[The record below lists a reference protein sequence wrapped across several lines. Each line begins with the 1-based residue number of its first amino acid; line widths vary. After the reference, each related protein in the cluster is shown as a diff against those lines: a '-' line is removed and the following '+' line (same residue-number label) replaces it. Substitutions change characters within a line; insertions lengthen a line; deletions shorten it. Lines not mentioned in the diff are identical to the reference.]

1 MNQEKIGKFIA
12 ELRKEKNMTQEQL
25 AEKMG
30 VTNKSI
36 SRWENGKTMP
46 DLSII
51 TILAKEL
58 NVEVSELLNGRRMTK
73 EELEKLRDT
82 INNIIEYSNKEKQD
96 KSTKLNNYFIVG
108 LICILIVILD
118 KQFNLLSYIFK
129 NNIQDFI
136 NGVLCALGLLFEF
149 IGFYNNNNE
158 ITFKQKK
165 LRLIK
170 KNSGFTI

>member
-1 MNQEKIGKFIA
+1 MNQEKIGKFIS
-12 ELRKEKNMTQEQL
+12 ELRREKNMTQEQL

-51 TILAKEL
+51 AILAEEL
-58 NVEVSELLNGRRMTK
+58 NVEVSELLNGRKMTK

-82 INNIIEYSNKEKQD
+82 INNIIMYSNIEKKEKT
-96 KSTKLNNYFIVG
+96 TKLNNYFKAG

-118 KQFNLLSYIFK
+118 NQFDLLSYIFK
-129 NNIQDFI
+129 GNITDFLD
-136 NGVLCALGLLFEF
+136 GVLCGLGLLFEF
-149 IGFYNNNNE
+149 IGFYNNNQDR
-158 ITFKQKK
+158 K
-165 LRLIK
+165 
-170 KNSGFTI
+170 SVV

>member
-12 ELRKEKNMTQEQL
+12 ELRKEQNMTQEQL

-58 NVEVSELLNGRRMTK
+58 NVEISELLNGRRMTK

-82 INNIIEYSNKEKQD
+82 INNIIEYSNKERQD
-96 KSTKLNNYFIVG
+96 KSTKLNNYFRVG

-129 NNIQDFI
+129 NNIPDFI

-149 IGFYNNNNE
+149 IGFYNNNNNNNE

-170 KNSGFTI
+170 KN